1 MRILK
6 VVYLIFYKI
15 LIANLQ
21 ENFSQLEGRIN
32 NQILGLY
39 WLNPSLKFLSFV

>member
-21 ENFSQLEGRIN
+21 ENVWKLEG
-32 NQILGLY
+32 
-39 WLNPSLKFLSFV
+39 SMTSFAQEKNSQQAS